1 MNDTFTGKPDWQV
14 ALEHHENL
22 CSERYNNIDRRF
34 DAVDRRFEAVDRR
47 LDNIET
53 DIRELRREMR
63 AGQRWIVGLI
73 VAGYFAWPTVLIAIL
88 KFF

>member
-14 ALEHHENL
+14 ALEHHEDL

-73 VAGYFAWPTVLIAIL
+73 VAGYFAWPTALIAFL

>member
-14 ALEHHENL
+14 ALEHHEDL
-22 CSERYNNIDRRF
+22 CAERYKGIDK
-34 DAVDRRFEAVDRR
+34 R

-53 DIRELRREMR
+53 DMRELRT
-63 AGQRWIVGLI
+63 GQRWIIGLI
-73 VAGYFAWPTVLIAIL
+73 LVGYFAWPTALIVLL

>member
-14 ALEHHENL
+14 ALEHHEDL
-22 CSERYNNIDRRF
+22 CAERYKGIDK
-34 DAVDRRFEAVDRR
+34 R

-53 DIRELRREMR
+53 DMRELRT
-63 AGQRWIVGLI
+63 GQRWIIGLI
-73 VAGYFAWPTVLIAIL
+73 LAGYFAWPTALIAFL

>member
-14 ALEHHENL
+14 ALEHHEDL
-22 CSERYNNIDRRF
+22 CAERYKGIDK
-34 DAVDRRFEAVDRR
+34 R

-53 DIRELRREMR
+53 DMRELR
-63 AGQRWIVGLI
+63 AGQRWIIGLI
-73 VAGYFAWPTVLIAIL
+73 LAGYFAWPTAMIVLL

>member
-14 ALEHHENL
+14 ALEHHEGL
-22 CSERYNNIDRRF
+22 CSERYNSIDKRFEAVDQRF
-34 DAVDRRFEAVDRR
+34 DAVDRR

-53 DIRELRREMR
+53 DIRELRT
-63 AGQRWIVGLI
+63 GQRWIIGLI
-73 VAGYFAWPTVLIAIL
+73 VAGYFAWPPILIALL

>member
-34 DAVDRRFEAVDRR
+34 DAVDKR
-47 LDNIET
+47 LDNLET
-53 DIRELRREMR
+53 DMRELR
-63 AGQRWIVGLI
+63 AGQRWIIGLI
-73 VAGYFAWPTVLIAIL
+73 LAGYFAWPTALIVLL